1 MYSREHG
8 EHVYDPVYVGMNK
21 EEIDTPAVLIDLD
34 ILEKNIKTMADYYQ
48 RKKDAVLR
56 PHQKGHRLPII
67 AKKQIDAGARGVS
80 MTSLGLAEYYVNC
93 GITDIL
99 ITSEIHGKNKI
110 RRLCA
115 MSKHADITVGVDNI
129 ENVKQLSTVALNSN
143 TKINVAVELYMGMG
157 SCGVEI
163 EKAKSLAKKLI
174 RFKGTNFKGF
184 WWHQGSLADIKNW
197 EKRKRIH
204 FETIDK
210 IVILKDEL
218 EDEGISTEMLS
229 GGYTCTWNITPE
241 YPRLKNIG
249 VQAGSYVFS
258 DWCSHESEGLEVF
271 DCSLTVLTRCISTP
285 KYGQALFDF
294 GLNSCSH
301 EHTDEYQKIVGP
313 KFKNVDG
320 IKKIKQRE
328 EISMI
333 VYENSSREIKT
344 GDVCELIPPHS
355 DTTAKLHDKYYCIRN
370 DEIEAIWPNY
380 GRGLL

>member
-1 MYSREHG
+1 MSDSTRI
-8 EHVYDPVYVGMNK
+8 DMDK
-21 EEIDTPAVLIDLD
+21 KEIDTPALLINLDL
-34 ILEKNIKTMADYYQ
+34 LEKNIQTMADYYQ
-48 RKKDAVLR
+48 RKKGAVLR

-99 ITSEIHGKNKI
+99 ITSEIYGKNKI

-115 MSKHADITVGVDNI
+115 MSHHADVTIGVDNL
-129 ENVKQLSTVALNSN
+129 ENVKQISTEALNSN

-163 EKAKSLAKKLI
+163 GRAKSFVKELI
-174 RFKGTNFKGF
+174 KFRGVTFEGF

-197 EKRKRIH
+197 EERERTH
-204 FETIDK
+204 FKMIDK
-210 IVILKDEL
+210 IALLRDEL

-241 YPRLKNIG
+241 HPRLKNVE

-271 DCSLTVLTRCISTP
+271 DYALTVLTRCTSTP
-285 KYGQALFDF
+285 KHDQALFDF

-301 EHTDEYQKIVGP
+301 EHTDVYQKIVGP
-313 KFKNVDG
+313 KFKDIDD

-333 VYENSSREIKT
+333 VHENVSRVLKV
-344 GDVCELIPPHS
+344 GDVCELIPTHS
-355 DTTAKLHDKYYCIRN
+355 DTTAKLYDKYY
-370 DEIEAIWPNY
+370 
-380 GRGLL
+380 